1 MLPYAML
8 CYVMLGVICFIINLG
23 GGQQEKTRMIAVC
36 GRSGVQWKHE
46 SERCAGV
53 MILIYCHSSFIRR
66 ASGMKNGK
74 RCDRRYKG
82 CILLIRFELY
92 FSFI

>member
-1 MLPYAML
+1 
-8 CYVMLGVICFIINLG
+8 
-23 GGQQEKTRMIAVC
+23 MIAVC

-66 ASGMKNGK
+66 ASGMKTVN
-74 RCDRRYKG
+74 DVTDVIKG
-82 CILLIRFELY
+82 AF
-92 FSFI
+92 F